1 MIFTWRIILL
11 RVGWVMRGATGQY
24 GQMDLHFTEIMEQ
37 LARAVEILSVAVLV
51 VGLIWAAVLS
61 IRVWQKSGGKEA
73 YGSLRRSIG
82 GVLLLGIEV
91 LVAADLIRT
100 VAVEP
105 TVENVLVL
113 GLIVIIR
120 TVLSFSLEIE
130 IEGMAPWRR
139 AAMTGATHIAA
150 AARAGRASDPQG
162 KTH

>member
-1 MIFTWRIILL
+1 
-11 RVGWVMRGATGQY
+11 
-24 GQMDLHFTEIMEQ
+24 MDLHFTEVMEQ
-37 LARAVEILSVAVLV
+37 LARGVEILSVAVLV
-51 VGLIWAAVLS
+51 IGLVWAAVLS
-61 IRVWQKSGGKEA
+61 IRVWRTSDGTQA
-73 YGSLRRSIG
+73 YASLRRSIG

-113 GLIVIIR
+113 GLIVVIR

-150 AARAGRASDPQG
+150 AARAGRAAGPAAKVD
-162 KTH
+162 

>member
-11 RVGWVMRGATGQY
+11 RVARPLWGATGQD
-24 GQMDLHFTEIMEQ
+24 GQVDLHFTEVMEQ
-37 LARAVEILSVAVLV
+37 LARGVEILSVAVLV
-51 VGLIWAAVLS
+51 IGLIWAAVVS
-61 IRVWQKSGGKEA
+61 IRVWRSSGGTQA

-105 TVENVLVL
+105 TVENILVL

-139 AAMTGATHIAA
+139 AAMSGASHIAA
-150 AARAGRASDPQG
+150 ASRASRDANRSE
-162 KTH
+162 T